1 MQFKKGQSGN
11 PNGRPKGSKQ
21 RLPDRDNL
29 CELLDM
35 ITSDMVTNY
44 DKLTTSQKIRI
55 MTSFTPL
62 YQDSIIRD
70 LHEALSNA
78 TSGVIHFDF
87 DYDYE

>member
-87 DYDYE
+87 DYE

>member
-1 MQFKKGQSGN
+1 MQFQKGQSGN

-87 DYDYE
+87 DYE

>member
-44 DKLTTSQKIRI
+44 DKMTTSQKIRI

-87 DYDYE
+87 DYE

>member
-1 MQFKKGQSGN
+1 MQFQKGQSGN

-44 DKLTTSQKIRI
+44 DKMTTSQKIRI

-87 DYDYE
+87 DYE